1 MRKAILV
8 ILGALA
14 LAACSAG
21 ERPLHDMRSS
31 TGGPDEFS
39 VMPVAPLEI
48 PDELTLPSPTP
59 GQGNRTD
66 ADPKGD
72 AIAALGGSRAAQSA
86 GGIPAAD
93 AALVARA
100 SRNGVI
106 PDIRAT
112 LATEDAQFRQ
122 NRKRFSLF
130 GGILSKNRYFKA
142 YAAQALD
149 AYAELQRFRK
159 LGVATPTAP
168 PAN

>member
-1 MRKAILV
+1 MQKAILA
-8 ILGALA
+8 IFGALA

-39 VMPVAPLEI
+39 VMPVAALEL
-48 PDELTLPSPTP
+48 PDTFTLPTPTP
-59 GQGNRTD
+59 GASNRTD

-72 AIAALGGSRAAQSA
+72 AIAALGGNRAARSA

-100 SRNGVI
+100 GRNGVI
-106 PDIRAT
+106 PNIRAT
-112 LATEDAQFRQ
+112 LAAEDAQFRQ
-122 NRKRFSLF
+122 TRKRFSLF
-130 GGILSKNRYFKA
+130 GGVLSRNRYFKA

-149 AYAELQRFRK
+149 AYAELQRFRN
-159 LGVATPTAP
+159 LGIATPTAP
-168 PAN
+168 PAQ